1 MSRPWQRREQHRA
14 HGSAQAVEALCV
26 VMLEHVPHLSRD
38 DRAYLDTL
46 AAWCRGEAKTRAVS
60 VAAVES
66 VAVES
71 VAVSFVPGTVARIA
85 QYPTH
90 TQVAIDARLRA
101 VAALEGLD
109 LTTLVE
115 AWQRAFRAIQR
126 ADAESAMGVKT

>member
-46 AAWCRGEAKTRAVS
+46 SAWCRGEAKTRAVS
-60 VAAVES
+60 VAAV
-66 VAVES
+66 AVES
-71 VAVSFVPGTVARIA
+71 DAVSVVPGTVARIA

-90 TQVAIDARLRA
+90 TQAAIDARLRA
-101 VAALEGLD
+101 IADLEGLD
-109 LTTLVE
+109 LSMLVE
-115 AWQRAFRAIQR
+115 AWQRTFRAIQR
-126 ADAESAMGVKT
+126 ADAESAMGGKP